1 MECPVTLYLGY
12 PSSYSHNR
20 VFVFDLTAIMPQ
32 LTWLVTG
39 CSSGIGESFV
49 PAIIARGDRVIA
61 TARNATQ
68 RLQHAKDAGAAILDL
83 DITATRAEH
92 DAKVQ
97 EAIGIYGTLDVLVN
111 NAGYIEAS
119 LIEEARYT
127 DVGTRRLCIDLTAN
141 IGHLFSYDRLIAQF
155 NTNLFGTLAVTHS
168 VMPHFREKKAGI
180 IAFIGS
186 VGGWAGD
193 PGAGPYCGTKFALKG
208 QCLLSPTIQNKPQ

>member
-1 MECPVTLYLGY
+1 
-12 PSSYSHNR
+12 
-20 VFVFDLTAIMPQ
+20 MPQ

-39 CSSGIGESFV
+39 CTSGIGENFV

-61 TARNATQ
+61 TARNATE

-83 DITATRAEH
+83 DVTASQAEL
-92 DAKVQ
+92 DAKIK

-119 LIEEARYT
+119 LVEEARYST
-127 DVGTRRLCIDLTAN
+127 CGHKYAWSTRLTMVAD
-141 IGHLFSYDRLIAQF
+141 FSHDRLIAQF
-155 NTNLFGTLAVTHS
+155 NTNLFGTWAMTRSIL
-168 VMPHFREKKAGI
+168 PHFREKKAGI

-193 PGAGPYCGTKFALKG
+193 PGAGPYCGTKFALEG
-208 QCLLSPTIQNKPQ
+208 